1 MIFDETDR
9 AFIAEVYPDRAW
21 TVDAIAE
28 ALDKTPEQI
37 RNYVKYKGLSRTDAE
52 GCLTDVDKAFIEETF
67 SDPAWTVAQI
77 AEKLDVRQSQVR
89 AYAYYKE
96 LKRPHGKSNPPQHD
110 WKSIWELSQT
120 GFKNSEIAFQM
131 NISSPCVRYALNR
144 MRAMSPEE
152 RERVWTMYAETATI
166 K

>member
-1 MIFDETDR
+1 MIFDDTDR
-9 AFIAEVYPDRAW
+9 AFIAEVYPDRTW

-37 RNYVKYKGLSRTDAE
+37 RNYVKYKGLSRTDSA
-52 GCLTDVDKAFIEETF
+52 GCLTDTDKAFIEETF
-67 SDPAWTVAQI
+67 TDPAWTVSTI

-96 LKRPHGKSNPPQHD
+96 LKRPHGKRNPPTHD
-110 WKSIWELSQT
+110 WQRIWELSQT
-120 GFKNSEIAFQM
+120 GLKNSEIAFQM
-131 NISSPCVRYALNR
+131 NISPPCVRYALNR

-152 RERVWTMYAETATI
+152 RSRVWTERAAQATI
-166 K
+166 R